1 MVSVTCTSLV
11 YHSSSQDSNHGR
23 SQHKGQRLRRE
34 RHVGGGQEGSEYD
47 GGKHSE
53 GKCQRAGH
61 AHNRQAPGQRQGTL
75 CMPSP
80 PGEMKEASI
89 PACL

>member
-53 GKCQRAGH
+53 GKRQRAGH
-61 AHNRQAPGQRQGTL
+61 AHN
-75 CMPSP
+75 S
-80 PGEMKEASI
+80 GEHQDSDKERC
-89 PACL
+89 ACPRHLAK